1 MKKISIIAGVL
12 FFLFSC
18 KQNESLIDSN
28 PNYNPNQEISYPYL
42 TGLLETSYVM
52 EPAEALLDLTIPSIF
67 PTSFDLSPLM
77 PPVASQ
83 QNQKSAVAFATTY
96 YLKSFQE
103 KIQHNYEYLSDDEL
117 MSPAFVYNQVITNTS
132 CDQPIAV
139 EDALYILKY
148 KGTNTLSDFPYQ
160 DATCDVQPTDEQ
172 LEFASLNKIESYHNV
187 LDNSESVSTIKIL
200 KTLLLENTPVI
211 LGIKIDSKFK
221 SASPKNDDGIYI
233 YKHKENLGN
242 LKHCMLIVGY
252 DDTLRSF
259 KVINSW
265 GQDWGNN
272 GFAYISYKFFKP
284 ETSSD
289 YEEGVISL
297 TVAYDMP

>member
-18 KQNESLIDSN
+18 KENESLIDSN
-28 PNYNPNQEISYPYL
+28 PNFNPNQEISYPYL

-52 EPAEALLDLTIPSIF
+52 EPAEALPDLTIPSNF
-67 PTSFDLSPLM
+67 PTSFDLSPLL

-83 QNQKSAVAFATTY
+83 KNQKSAVAFATTY

-103 KIQHNYEYLSDDEL
+103 KMQHNYEYLTNDEL
-117 MSPAFVYNQVITNTS
+117 MSPSFVYNQVISNTS

-148 KGTNTLSDFPYQ
+148 KGTNTLTDFPYQ
-160 DATCDVQPTDEQ
+160 EDTCDTQPTDEQ
-172 LEFASLNKIESYHNV
+172 LDFADLNKIESYHNV

-200 KTLLLENTPVI
+200 KSLLLENAPVI
-211 LGIKIDSKFK
+211 LGIKVDAKFK
-221 SASPKNDDGIYI
+221 SATPKNTEDIYV
-233 YKHKENLGN
+233 YEHKEDLGN

-252 DDTLRSF
+252 DDNLNAF

-265 GQDWGNN
+265 GQDWGND
-272 GFAYISYKFFKP
+272 GFAYISYKFFNP
-284 ETSSD
+284 DTSSD
-289 YEEGVISL
+289 FEEGLISL